1 MSVQYVKIFQDST
14 TIPTGAV
21 GSFNVSNPIPAGL
34 VESFM
39 VVLKGTSGGGGVA
52 ASSMTSLFS
61 NLRVVFNGNQ
71 FFNLNSLADR
81 SATDGQDVL
90 GALVDD
96 MGGFCAE
103 NISATAQDLTV
114 SIPCGISLGNNSRFE
129 VDLSYYAL
137 AGGLTFTGTFELWV
151 KYGQSSNASIVGNAT
166 SFQVPE
172 ASQTMMTVAIPSF
185 KGAKVSGIALQGT
198 AIADNI
204 SEVIIQPLGN
214 FGMTPT
220 YLRGASGA
228 SQNGYLYKDIGVDG
242 VGLVPASQT
251 TGYYFCPL
259 YDLDVSSGSVNLLIT
274 TAANGQG
281 TENYSA
287 TPILS
292 LPTGGSGEKMARQ
305 TASVKT
311 GSADAIL
318 RRAEE

>member
-1 MSVQYVKIFQDST
+1 MSVQYTKIYQDST
-14 TIPTGAV
+14 TIPTAAA

-34 VESFM
+34 VESFI

-52 ASSMTSLFS
+52 ASSMTSLVS

-71 FFNLNSLADR
+71 YFNLNSLADR
-81 SATDGQDVL
+81 STTNGQDVL

-96 MGGFCAE
+96 MGGFVAE
-103 NISATAQDLTV
+103 NISATDQDMTV
-114 SIPCGISLGNNSRFE
+114 SIPCGISLGTNSRFE

-137 AGGLTFTGTFELWV
+137 GGGLTFTGTFELWV
-151 KYGQSSNASIVGNAT
+151 KYGTSSNATIVGNAT
-166 SFQVPE
+166 SFQIPE

-204 SEVIIQPLGN
+204 SQVIVQPLGN

-228 SQNGYLYKDIGVDG
+228 SQNGYLYKDDG
-242 VGLVPASQT
+242 EDGLGLVPASQT
-251 TGYYFCPL
+251 TGYYFIPL

-274 TAANGQG
+274 TVAGAG

-287 TPILS
+287 VPVLT

-305 TASVKT
+305 TASAKT

-318 RRAEE
+318 RRAED